1 MRKFTSVHDVADVNA
16 LVKEALSLKKADSAP
31 EQIGKNKTLG
41 LIFMN
46 PSLRTRMSTQKA
58 GLNLGMN
65 VMVMDANREGW
76 ALEFNENAIMDG
88 NKAENIKEA
97 AAVMGQY
104 CDIIGLRTFP
114 ELIDKNKDYNEEIL
128 NKFIKYSGVPVVSL
142 ESSTRH
148 PLQSLADLITI
159 EELKTRKRPKVVLAW
174 GPHVKPLPQA
184 VPNSFA
190 EWMNVGDVDFVIANP
205 EGYDLDKSFRKDA
218 PIIHNLNEA
227 LVDADFVYVKNWSSF
242 EDYGK
247 VLPVND
253 HWMLTQERL
262 KITNS
267 AKVMHCLPVRRGV
280 ELSAEVLDGDS
291 SVVIHQA
298 GNRLWAAQAV
308 LKTMLKTN
316 FS

>member
-1 MRKFTSVHDVADVNA
+1 MQKFTSVHDVSDVNE
-16 LVKEALSLKKADSAP
+16 LVKEAISLKKAKIAP

-58 GLNLGMN
+58 ALNLGMN
-65 VMVMDANREGW
+65 VMVLDANREGW

-88 NKAENIKEA
+88 GKAENIKEA

-104 CDIIGLRTFP
+104 CDMIGLRTFP
-114 ELIDKNKDYNEEIL
+114 ELIEKDKDYNEEIL
-128 NKFIKYSGVPVVSL
+128 NKFMKYSGVPIISL
-142 ESSTRH
+142 ESATRH

-159 EELKTRKRPKVVLAW
+159 EELKTRNRPKVVLAW
-174 GPHVKPLPQA
+174 GPHVKALPQA
-184 VPNSFA
+184 VPNSFT
-190 EWMNVGDVDFVIANP
+190 EWMNVGDVDLVIANP

-218 PIIHNLNEA
+218 PVVHNLDEA

-242 EDYGK
+242 EQYGK
-247 VLPVND
+247 ILPAGGD
-253 HWMLTQERL
+253 WMLTNERL
-262 KITNS
+262 KATNA

-280 ELSAEVLDGDS
+280 ELSAEILDGNS

-308 LKTMLKTN
+308 LKTMLSKN
-316 FS
+316 F